1 MRITN
6 VRLGHACNSSST
18 HTLLIGREVKGK
30 ADRGDYGWQHFIL
43 SETDD
48 KMDYLGNALYQQLR
62 GVIGD
67 DMTAVVLQ
75 SLFGEVTNGENGY
88 GIDHQSVP
96 VLPTEW
102 GRKGVDKKFLDAFT
116 SFLRRP
122 DVAILGGNDNE
133 EWGHKN
139 VKESEVVPYPF
150 REGTDTLVAREDDGL
165 WTLFSPESG
174 TRVSMDFSARYSSS
188 FLRKKPWEGQTIHF
202 PWLVD
207 MKITDYCNYG
217 CAFCYQGSTDEGK
230 HADLWAVRSIART
243 LGEGKCFEVAIGG
256 GEPTLHPDFFHILE
270 AFRCHGV
277 TPNFTTRNI
286 AFLKKH
292 QQRLSETVGAIAV
305 SVDNLTQAK
314 AVRRL
319 RDVFNRDSRDRPR
332 LHVQVIDGMVSDPQA
347 IREALDGC
355 WPRVPITLLGYKTTG
370 RGSLVTP
377 PHLGAWKRDE
387 DVRQPLGEQKE
398 WWRFPY
404 AVDTAFL
411 SMYKDDKLLNGVV
424 PETSDVVEGRTSCYI
439 DAVSGFMAK
448 SSYER
453 IRREE
458 LDMRY
463 LRIEDVRTAW
473 EKVRATC

>member
-165 WTLFSPESG
+165 WTL
-174 TRVSMDFSARYSSS
+174 
-188 FLRKKPWEGQTIHF
+188 
-202 PWLVD
+202 
-207 MKITDYCNYG
+207 
-217 CAFCYQGSTDEGK
+217 
-230 HADLWAVRSIART
+230 
-243 LGEGKCFEVAIGG
+243 
-256 GEPTLHPDFFHILE
+256 
-270 AFRCHGV
+270 
-277 TPNFTTRNI
+277 
-286 AFLKKH
+286 
-292 QQRLSETVGAIAV
+292 
-305 SVDNLTQAK
+305 
-314 AVRRL
+314 
-319 RDVFNRDSRDRPR
+319 
-332 LHVQVIDGMVSDPQA
+332 
-347 IREALDGC
+347 
-355 WPRVPITLLGYKTTG
+355 
-370 RGSLVTP
+370 
-377 PHLGAWKRDE
+377 
-387 DVRQPLGEQKE
+387 
-398 WWRFPY
+398 
-404 AVDTAFL
+404 
-411 SMYKDDKLLNGVV
+411 
-424 PETSDVVEGRTSCYI
+424 
-439 DAVSGFMAK
+439 
-448 SSYER
+448 
-453 IRREE
+453 
-458 LDMRY
+458 
-463 LRIEDVRTAW
+463 
-473 EKVRATC
+473 